1 MRLSETDVQKC
12 QPCAKTEQLL
22 YCVAIVVAATIG
34 ILAPTAMKASM
45 VEATMTILL

>member
-12 QPCAKTEQLL
+12 QPCAKTEQL
-22 YCVAIVVAATIG
+22 YCVATVVAATIG